1 MIGADFK
8 REHRSC
14 ATVQACRIRRLFLIL
29 VLIAWVGH
37 ASAQIVDESSG
48 RPVPTYEIEAPEN
61 DKVDEFHEMVSEQVE
76 SVAEGLDHYLDNLI
90 APDREERSAIFDS
103 YFGDRRLKADEE
115 GESYIAIAPQIEFID
130 GQSVDTGVDFK
141 AKIDLPKT
149 QNRLKL
155 IVDNV
160 QEDSEPLT
168 GFSRSELRQVPGA
181 DESGNASLRFALI
194 DLMNF
199 DLDFDAGLDL
209 KPEPVPKF
217 KLRGRMSWEGEAWR
231 FRISQYLTYE
241 ADDGFG
247 EKSSMDMRRYIGDSS
262 WAEVDLAVVRSETSA
277 GFEFG
282 QALSLYHRITN
293 RRTIGFRTAVYSQT
307 EPWARVEAVLVRL
320 PYRQQIWK
328 EWMYLKVEPGIDF
341 KRERNFN
348 PDPRI
353 LFELEF
359 LFGERLKKL

>member
-1 MIGADFK
+1 MILRVA
-8 REHRSC
+8 
-14 ATVQACRIRRLFLIL
+14 
-29 VLIAWVGH
+29 LIALLAGSLTAYSQPAEVPPEVSTPTEEED
-37 ASAQIVDESSG
+37 AADTVDSFH
-48 RPVPTYEIEAPEN
+48 EN
-61 DKVDEFHEMVSEQVE
+61 ISDKVET
-76 SVAEGLDHYLDNLI
+76 VAEGLDHYLDNLI
-90 APDREERSAIFDS
+90 APDREERSKTFDR
-103 YFGDRRLKADEE
+103 YFGDRRLNADEE

-130 GQSVDTGVDFK
+130 GESVSTGVDFK

-155 IVDNV
+155 IVENV

-168 GFSRSELRQVPGA
+168 GFSRNELRQIPGS
-181 DESGNASLRFALI
+181 DDSGNASLRFAII

-199 DLDFDAGLDL
+199 DLDLDSGLDF

-217 KLRGRMSWEGEAWR
+217 RLRGRMSWQREHWR
-231 FRISQYLTYE
+231 FRVSQYLTYE

-247 EKSSMDMRRYIGDSS
+247 EKTSLDLRRFLGEAS
-262 WAEVDLAVVRSETSA
+262 WVEVDLAVVRSETSD

-282 QALSLYHRITN
+282 QAASLYHRISN
-293 RRTIGFRTAVYSQT
+293 RRTIGFRAALYSQT
-307 EPWARVEAVLVRL
+307 EPWARIEAGLLRM
-320 PYRQQIWK
+320 PYRQKIWK
-328 EWMYLKVEPGIDF
+328 EWMYLTIEPGIDF

-359 LFGERLKKL
+359 LFGERLKRL